1 MTNMGKKIAG
11 RTTEQWREYAHQAI
25 DAKHKAIEEAQEM
38 MREERVTS
46 KSKTLE

>member
-1 MTNMGKKIAG
+1 MKKKIAG
-11 RTTEQWREYAHQAI
+11 RTAEQWREYALQAI

-38 MREERVTS
+38 MREERAMS